1 MGEAWYTGSLG
12 THGGEGG
19 RKCSLCCCHCLAAKP
34 CPPLLPRHG
43 QCPPG
48 SFVYGFPRQEY
59 WRGLPFPFQGI
70 FLTQGLNVSLP
81 HWGADSFPQGH
92 LGSPPSLQP
101 VSIHEGVHSGGLGVV
116 LGNEKVL
123 IWAQKGLGLGR
134 PPDLGLVL
142 MTQSSTN
149 QSYI

>member
-1 MGEAWYTGSLG
+1 M
-12 THGGEGG
+12 
-19 RKCSLCCCHCLAAKP
+19 
-34 CPPLLPRHG
+34 
-43 QCPPG
+43 
-48 SFVYGFPRQEY
+48 
-59 WRGLPFPFQGI
+59 
-70 FLTQGLNVSLP
+70 TQGLNLSLP
-81 HWGADSFPQGH
+81 HWPADSFPQGH

-101 VSIHEGVHSGGLGVV
+101 VSIPEGVYSGGLGVV
-116 LGNEKVL
+116 LRNEKVL